1 MKVITEAAL
10 RLELKCEEPEVYV
23 IPEGSLL
30 SPAAREYLSQ
40 RKIKIRK
47 AGEVEKQKP
56 EKEVKVVATELPEL
70 PPVEVPKDT
79 ELKPKYT
86 DYATGAFYMKKPEH
100 MTQLYGNVLVNKDN
114 PRKAGQPAGTGSLCT
129 GYDGVSRRKSKDH

>member
-47 AGEVEKQKP
+47 AGEAEKQKP

-100 MTQLYGNVLVNKDN
+100 MTQLFGNKLV
-114 PRKAGQPAGTGSLCT
+114 C
-129 GYDGVSRRKSKDH
+129 KDHPRILFRGKLDALQAASTTSA

>member
-47 AGEVEKQKP
+47 AVRFLSILSIP
-56 EKEVKVVATELPEL
+56 LA
-70 PPVEVPKDT
+70 
-79 ELKPKYT
+79 
-86 DYATGAFYMKKPEH
+86 MN
-100 MTQLYGNVLVNKDN
+100 YG
-114 PRKAGQPAGTGSLCT
+114 
-129 GYDGVSRRKSKDH
+129 

>member
-47 AGEVEKQKP
+47 AGEAEKQKP
-56 EKEVKVVATELPEL
+56 
-70 PPVEVPKDT
+70 
-79 ELKPKYT
+79 
-86 DYATGAFYMKKPEH
+86 
-100 MTQLYGNVLVNKDN
+100 
-114 PRKAGQPAGTGSLCT
+114 
-129 GYDGVSRRKSKDH
+129 